1 METNQFFR
9 RIRRPRWSIM
19 YAVHEKQHR
28 IEDPRVD
35 WTVRLV
41 RRPVL
46 NDKNPHEQDFLLA

>member
-1 METNQFFR
+1 
-9 RIRRPRWSIM
+9 M

-41 RRPVL
+41 RRSVL